1 MSNSPIS
8 PAPPAAPKRG
18 ISPLAIVLIVI
29 GSVLAVCA
37 LGGLGVA
44 LSSGAR
50 SAAKFQGGV
59 PSASPSGP
67 VAQKS
72 APATASPVQPP
83 APTQAAPPPPA
94 AAPTIEDGMFL
105 VNSDIQPGR
114 YKTTVPAG
122 SNGCYWARLKGTGG
136 TFGEIIANGYKDSGQ
151 QAIVTILKSD
161 AAFEASGCG
170 TWTKVG

>member
-29 GSVLAVCA
+29 GSVLALCA

-44 LSSGAR
+44 LSG
-50 SAAKFQGGV
+50 SAQSAKFQSSA

-83 APTQAAPPPPA
+83 APPQAPPPA